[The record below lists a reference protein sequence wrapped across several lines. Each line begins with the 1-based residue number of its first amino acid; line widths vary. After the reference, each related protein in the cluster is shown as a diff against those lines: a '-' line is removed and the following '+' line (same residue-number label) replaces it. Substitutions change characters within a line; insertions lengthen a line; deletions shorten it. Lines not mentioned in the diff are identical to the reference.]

1 MPLST
6 SGAIQY
12 GVPTTE
18 CVFTSASVN
27 FVATPK
33 SASFTRPWK
42 YMAHQVNNSERI
54 I

>member
-1 MPLST
+1 MST

-18 CVFTSASVN
+18 WVLTSASVN

-33 SASFTRPWK
+33 SASFTRPWNNK
-42 YMAHQVNNSERI
+42 LGQVTALKTPL
-54 I
+54 